1 MSAKIISKLNDEL
14 RRYIFNAHNKDK
26 IVLSENVST
35 LPYKDKLEVLKK
47 VKDFDNFTEDNNPYK
62 ENDFGAF
69 DYKAIKFFWK
79 IDYYDN
85 DLHYHSED
93 NTNTEKTIRVL
104 TVMKAS
110 EY

>member
-1 MSAKIISKLNDEL
+1 MNIEKVKLLNDSLRKNGVGGQVMLTRGITQREDKEKIIK
-14 RRYIFNAHNKDK
+14 A
-26 IVLSENVST
+26 VM
-35 LPYKDKLEVLKK
+35 
-47 VKDFDNFTEDNNPYK
+47 DFEDFSEDNDPYG
-62 ENDFGAF
+62 EHDFGKVVVDGI
-69 DYKAIKFFWK
+69 DYLWK